1 MEKQL
6 QEDLELILGDELGQL
21 RDKRRS
27 ERLESVLESVQAL
40 ESESSEL
47 RTEIDIAGAR
57 VHKARDEMGAA
68 EATFDTAESE
78 LIAAKAHRR
87 LLNKRRATVAADLQR
102 LQQELGQLGGD
113 DGNNATD

>member
-57 VHKARDEMGAA
+57 VHKSFVDAPLVFSYPAVAPFHVGHGTFAR
-68 EATFDTAESE
+68 AESAEHLLLFE
-78 LIAAKAHRR
+78 LLVSER
-87 LLNKRRATVAADLQR
+87 LVVAQP
-102 LQQELGQLGGD
+102 GG
-113 DGNNATD
+113 GL